1 MRCRR
6 AFVFSLDSFVA
17 FTLIVAALYTLVF
30 FSTVPSAYYSA
41 LTQANYLA
49 KDSLVALATTT
60 YGGEDSSGQTYL
72 DLILSRGAGPARL
85 YAGEMIPD
93 QFGYKLEIA
102 DYAEGG
108 EEDWTVIYSTATDDD
123 PLLNTHK
130 REYHKLK
137 ATAQALYLVVL
148 KERDIG
154 ESPYGYITC
163 YGDSTVCDLP
173 LPYEYEAGDVALKL
187 VKLTVFT

>member
-1 MRCRR
+1 MRYRK

-17 FTLIVAALYTLVF
+17 FTLVVAALYTLVF

-49 KDSLVALATTT
+49 KDTLVALATTT
-60 YGGEDSSGQTYL
+60 YDAKDSTGETYL
-72 DLILSRGAGPARL
+72 DLIVSRGADPARK
-85 YAGEMIPD
+85 YAGRMIPD
-93 QFGYKLEIA
+93 QFGYKLEMA
-102 DYAEGG
+102 DYAADGAEG
-108 EEDWTVIYSTATDDD
+108 WTEVYSTATDGDA
-123 PLLNTHK
+123 LNTHK

-148 KERDIG
+148 TERDVG

-163 YGDSTVCDLP
+163 EGDYTVCDLP
-173 LPYEYEAGDVALKL
+173 LPYHYEAGDVALKL
-187 VKLTVFT
+187 VRLTVFT

>member
-1 MRCRR
+1 MRYRK

-17 FTLIVAALYTLVF
+17 FTLVVAALYTLVF
-30 FSTVPSAYYSA
+30 FSTVPSAYYSS

-60 YGGEDSSGQTYL
+60 YDAKDSTGETYL
-72 DLILSRGAGPARL
+72 DLIISRGADPARK
-85 YAGEMIPD
+85 YAGRMIPD
-93 QFGYKLEIA
+93 QFGYKLEMA
-102 DYAEGG
+102 DYAADGAG
-108 EEDWTVIYSTATDDD
+108 DWTVVYSTATDDD
-123 PLLNTHK
+123 ALNTHK

-148 KERDIG
+148 KERNMG

-163 YGDSTVCDLP
+163 EGNSTVCDLP
-173 LPYEYEAGDVALKL
+173 LPYHYEAGDVALKL
-187 VKLTVFT
+187 IRLTVFT